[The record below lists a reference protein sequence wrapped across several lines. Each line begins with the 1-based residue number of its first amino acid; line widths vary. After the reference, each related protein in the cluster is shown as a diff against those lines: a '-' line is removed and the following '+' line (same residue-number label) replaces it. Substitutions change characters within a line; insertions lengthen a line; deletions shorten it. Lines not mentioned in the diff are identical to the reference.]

1 VFLVGVEEDEFFVEF
16 KIVDGNSGNIG
27 VEVIN

>member
-1 VFLVGVEEDEFFVEF
+1 VGVEEDEFVVEV
-16 KIVDGNSGNIG
+16 KLVAGNSGNIG